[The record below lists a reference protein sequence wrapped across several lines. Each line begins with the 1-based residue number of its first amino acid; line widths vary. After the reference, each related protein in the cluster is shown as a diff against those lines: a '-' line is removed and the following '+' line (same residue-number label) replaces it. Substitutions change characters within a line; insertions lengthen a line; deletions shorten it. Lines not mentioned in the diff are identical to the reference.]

1 MVRWTGATGDG
12 GSAPRDGPLETDR
25 PVCRQR
31 SPLLPWSAGPAAH
44 AQYRI
49 EYNYCDRLQAQY
61 EGALQRAGDSGV
73 SGRTMVQM
81 DKISGQLV
89 QAQQAARQ
97 YGCTG
102 GFLFFGPAR
111 ARNARR
117 SWRRSTG

>member
-1 MVRWTGATGDG
+1 MEAVRRAMDRLRLIGLF
-12 GSAPRDGPLETDR
+12 SAALAAFA
-25 PVCRQR
+25 
-31 SPLLPWSAGPAAH
+31 LSAGPAAH

-81 DKISGQLV
+81 DKIAGNWSRRSRPP
-89 QAQQAARQ
+89 ADTAAPAA
-97 YGCTG
+97 
-102 GFLFFGPAR
+102 FSSSAPAR